1 MRYRPWVVL
10 SAAVF
15 GWVCMVALSPGL
27 TVEEPI
33 RKGLEVHEWGVFC
46 VHDDIEL
53 ANADMR
59 AEWAALP
66 KFVFG
71 QTVGRGLPTNQA
83 RYKLVKKPVIF
94 FHTDQPMAL
103 EVRVDFSGGMPA
115 VWWPRTIYPSQ
126 QLDGCP
132 GEAKKNEPFR
142 HLEWHVHL
150 KEPPKGQ
157 KSNAQPLAVDKG
169 HWIEALRAVKA
180 DDVFTQPG
188 GSGDIEILGRRGGE
202 LVVEP
207 FEREHFIYYDGLVP
221 IGKRVAVTVEKDK
234 VLVASRVKHPI
245 LDVTVV
251 DRRTPGHIRVA
262 RLAKLEAGAKA
273 TELDFAEVD
282 PKEWP
287 EAGLVILTKQL
298 ADSGLFE
305 DEARSLAEVW
315 KKDFFQ
321 ADGLTLF
328 FRLPQEEYE
337 KLLPMKL
344 KPRPE
349 KLVRVGLVL
358 HPHCEPDFAERVANL
373 AGELGSNDFEAR
385 ERAQKRLEEMG
396 RAAFVHLKRL
406 RETIKSPEAQRRLDE
421 LLAGFDALKAIDR

>member
-1 MRYRPWVVL
+1 MRHRSWVVL

-15 GWVCMVALSPGL
+15 AWVCMVALSPGL

-33 RKGLEVHEWGVFC
+33 RKGLEVHEWGVFG
-46 VHDDIEL
+46 VNDDREL

-71 QTVGRGLPTNQA
+71 QTAGRDLPINQPQV
-83 RYKLVKKPVIF
+83 YDVFKPVVF
-94 FHTDQPMAL
+94 LHSAQPLAL
-103 EVRVDFSGGMPA
+103 EVRVDFPGGAPA
-115 VWWPRTIYPSQ
+115 VWWPRTVYPAQ
-126 QLDGCP
+126 ELDGCP
-132 GEAKKNEPFR
+132 GDGKKKDAFR
-142 HLEWHVHL
+142 YLEWHVQV
-150 KEPPKGQ
+150 KELPKGQ

-169 HWIEALRAVKA
+169 HWIETLRAVKA
-180 DDVFTQPG
+180 DDVFTKTNDGQHG
-188 GSGDIEILGRRGGE
+188 GFIKEGRG
-202 LVVEP
+202 LP
-207 FEREHFIYYDGLVP
+207 DSQYERERFIYYDGLVP
-221 IGKRVAVTVEKDK
+221 IGKRVAVTVETDK
-234 VLVASRVKHPI
+234 VSVASGVKHP
-245 LDVTVV
+245 LFDVTVV
-251 DRRTPGHIRVA
+251 DRRTPDHTRVA
-262 RLAKLEAGAKA
+262 RLDKLKAGAKA
-273 TELDFAEVD
+273 TQLEFVEVD

-287 EAGLVILTKQL
+287 EAALVILTKQL
-298 ADSGLFE
+298 TGAGLFE
-305 DEARSLAEVW
+305 DEAKSLAEVW

-406 RETIKSPEAQRRLDE
+406 RETIKSPEAQRRLEE

>member
-1 MRYRPWVVL
+1 MRHRSWVVL

-15 GWVCMVALSPGL
+15 VWVCLVALSPGL

-33 RKGLEVHEWGVFC
+33 RKGLEVHEWGVFG
-46 VHDDIEL
+46 VNDDREV

-71 QTVGRGLPTNQA
+71 QTAGRDLPINQSQN
-83 RYKLVKKPVIF
+83 YIVFKPVVF
-94 FHTDQPMAL
+94 LHSPQPLAL
-103 EVRVDFSGGMPA
+103 EIRVDFPGGAPA
-115 VWWPRTIYPSQ
+115 VWWPRTAYPAQ
-126 QLDGCP
+126 ALDGCP
-132 GEAKKNEPFR
+132 GDGKKKDAFR
-142 HLEWHVHL
+142 YLEWHVQV

-169 HWIEALRAVKA
+169 HWIETLRAVKA
-180 DDVFTQPG
+180 DDVFTKTNDGEPG
-188 GSGDIEILGRRGGE
+188 GFIKEGKGLPDSRY
-202 LVVEP
+202 
-207 FEREHFIYYDGLVP
+207 ERERFIYYDGLVP

-234 VLVASRVKHPI
+234 VFVASRVKHPVF
-245 LDVTVV
+245 DVTVL
-251 DRRTPGHIRVA
+251 DRRIADHTRVA
-262 RLAKLEAGAKA
+262 RLAKLEAGATA
-273 TELDFAEVD
+273 TQLDFAEVD

-287 EAGLVILTKQL
+287 EAGLVTLTKQL
-298 ADSGLFE
+298 TDSGLFE

-358 HPHCEPDFAERVANL
+358 HPHCEPDFADRVAAL
-373 AGELGSNDFEAR
+373 AKDLDDNEFDTR
-385 ERAQKRLEEMG
+385 ERAQKRLEDMG
-396 RAAFVHLKRL
+396 RAAFAHLRKL
-406 RETIKSPEAQRRLDE
+406 RENVKSAEMQRQLDD
-421 LLAGFDALKAIDR
+421 LLDRHDAAKAIDR

>member
-1 MRYRPWVVL
+1 L

-15 GWVCMVALSPGL
+15 VWVCLVALSPGL

-33 RKGLEVHEWGVFC
+33 RKGLEVHEWGVFG
-46 VHDDIEL
+46 VNDDREV

-71 QTVGRGLPTNQA
+71 QTAGRDLPINQPQV
-83 RYKLVKKPVIF
+83 YDVFKPVVF
-94 FHTDQPMAL
+94 LHSPQPLAL
-103 EVRVDFSGGMPA
+103 EVRVDFPGGAPA
-115 VWWPRTIYPSQ
+115 VWWPRTVYPAQ
-126 QLDGCP
+126 ELDGCP
-132 GEAKKNEPFR
+132 GDGKRKEAFR
-142 HLEWHVHL
+142 YLEWHVQV

-157 KSNAQPLAVDKG
+157 KSNAKPLAVDKG
-169 HWIEALRAVKA
+169 HWIETLRAVKA
-180 DDVFTQPG
+180 DDVFTKTNDVEHG
-188 GSGDIEILGRRGGE
+188 GFIKEGKGLPDSQY
-202 LVVEP
+202 
-207 FEREHFIYYDGLVP
+207 ERERFIYYDGLVP

-234 VLVASRVKHPI
+234 VSVSSGVKHP
-245 LDVTVV
+245 LFDVTVV
-251 DRRTPGHIRVA
+251 DRRTPDHTRVA
-262 RLAKLEAGAKA
+262 RLAKLEAGVKA

-287 EAGLVILTKQL
+287 EAGLVTLTKQL
-298 ADSGLFE
+298 TETGLFE
-305 DEARSLAEVW
+305 DEARSLADVW

-358 HPHCEPDFAERVANL
+358 HPHCEPDFADRVAAL
-373 AGELGSNDFEAR
+373 AKDLDDNEFDTR
-385 ERAQKRLEEMG
+385 ERAQKRLEDMG
-396 RAAFVHLKRL
+396 RAAFVHLRRL
-406 RETIKSPEAQRRLDE
+406 REKVKSAEMQRRLDD
-421 LLAGFDALKAIDR
+421 LLDRHDAAKAIDR

>member
-1 MRYRPWVVL
+1 MRHRSWVVL
-10 SAAVF
+10 FATVF
-15 GWVCMVALSPGL
+15 AWVCLVALSPGL

-71 QTVGRGLPTNQA
+71 QTAGRDLPINQP
-83 RYKLVKKPVIF
+83 RYAVVEKPVIF
-94 FHTDQPMAL
+94 FHTDQPLAL

-115 VWWPRTIYPSQ
+115 VWWPRTAYPSQ

-132 GEAKKNEPFR
+132 GDAKKSERFR
-142 HLEWHVHL
+142 HLEWHVQL

-180 DDVFTQPG
+180 DDVFTQAG

-202 LVVEP
+202 IVVEP
-207 FEREHFIYYDGLVP
+207 FERERFIYYDGLVP
-221 IGKRVAVTVEKDK
+221 IGKRVSVTVEKDE
-234 VLVASRVKHPI
+234 VFVASRVKHAV
-245 LDVTVV
+245 LDVTLEFTDV
-251 DRRTPGHIRVA
+251 DV
-262 RLAKLEAGAKA
+262 
-273 TELDFAEVD
+273 
-282 PKEWP
+282 KEWP
-287 EAGLVILTKQL
+287 EAGLVTLTKQL
-298 ADSGLFE
+298 KDAGLFE
-305 DEARSLAEVW
+305 DEAKSLAEVW

-344 KPRPE
+344 RPRPE

-358 HPHCEPDFAERVANL
+358 HPHCEPDFADRVAAL
-373 AGELGSNDFEAR
+373 AKELDDNEFDTR
-385 ERAQKRLEEMG
+385 ERAQERLEEMG
-396 RAAFVHLKRL
+396 RAAFVHLRRL
-406 RETIKSPEAQRRLDE
+406 REKVKSPEMQRRLDD
-421 LLAGFDALKAIDR
+421 LLDRRDAAKAINR

>member
-1 MRYRPWVVL
+1 MRYRSWVLL

-15 GWVCMVALSPGL
+15 AWVCLVALSTGL

-33 RKGLEVHEWGVFC
+33 HKGLEVHEWGVFG
-46 VHDDIEL
+46 VNDDREV

-71 QTVGRGLPTNQA
+71 QTSGRSLPINQPQNYIV
-83 RYKLVKKPVIF
+83 RKPVVF
-94 FHTDQPMAL
+94 MHSPQPLAL
-103 EVRVDFSGGMPA
+103 EIRVDFPGGAPA
-115 VWWPRTIYPSQ
+115 VWWPRTVYPAQ
-126 QLDGCP
+126 ELDRCSGD
-132 GEAKKNEPFR
+132 GKRKEAFR
-142 HLEWHVHL
+142 YLEWHVQV

-169 HWIEALRAVKA
+169 HWIQSLRAVKA
-180 DDVFTQPG
+180 DDVFTKTNDGEYG
-188 GSGDIEILGRRGGE
+188 GFIKEGKGLPDSQY
-202 LVVEP
+202 
-207 FEREHFIYYDGLVP
+207 ERERFIYYDGLVP

-234 VLVASRVKHPI
+234 VAVANRVKHP
-245 LDVTVV
+245 LFDVTVV
-251 DRRTPGHIRVA
+251 DRRSPDHTRVA
-262 RLAKLEAGAKA
+262 RLAKLEAGAKV
-273 TELDFAEVD
+273 TELDFAEVGS
-282 PKEWP
+282 KEWP
-287 EAGLVILTKQL
+287 EAGLSALTKQL
-298 ADSGLFE
+298 TDAGLFE
-305 DEARSLAEVW
+305 DEAKSLAEVW

-358 HPHCEPDFAERVANL
+358 HPHCEPDFAARVAEVAKGL
-373 AGELGSNDFEAR
+373 NDDDFNSR

-396 RAAFVHLKRL
+396 RAAFGQL
-406 RETIKSPEAQRRLDE
+406 RKLRAQTKSPEMQRRLDD
-421 LLAGFDALKAIDR
+421 LLDRHDAAGAIDP

>member
-1 MRYRPWVVL
+1 MRHRLFVVW

-15 GWVCMVALSPGL
+15 AWVCLVALSPGL
-27 TVEEPI
+27 AIEEPVK
-33 RKGLEVHEWGVFC
+33 KGLEVHEWGVFA
-46 VHDDIEL
+46 VHDDLEL

-66 KFVFG
+66 KFFYG
-71 QTVGRGLPTNQA
+71 QTAGRELPINQP
-83 RYKLVKKPVIF
+83 KIHKVLKPVVF
-94 FHTDQPMAL
+94 FHAAEPLTL
-103 EVRVDFSGGMPA
+103 EVRVDFPGGAPA
-115 VWWPRTIYPSQ
+115 IWWPRTAYPSQ

-132 GEAKKNEPFR
+132 GDANKKKEPFR
-142 HLEWHVHL
+142 YLEWHVQL

-157 KSNAQPLAVDKG
+157 KINGPPLAVDKG
-169 HWIEALRAVKA
+169 HWIETLRAVKA
-180 DDVFTQPG
+180 DDVFTKTNDGALEDFDRKSLPD
-188 GSGDIEILGRRGGE
+188 SRY
-202 LVVEP
+202 
-207 FEREHFIYYDGLVP
+207 ERERFIYYDGLVP

-234 VLVASRVKHPI
+234 VLVANRVKHPI

-251 DRRTPGHIRVA
+251 DRRTPDHIRVA

-273 TELDFAEVD
+273 TDLEFADVD
-282 PKEWP
+282 AKTWP
-287 EAGLVILTKQL
+287 EVGLVTLTKQL
-298 ADSGLFE
+298 KDAGLFE
-305 DEARSLAEVW
+305 DEAKSLADVW

-373 AGELGSNDFEAR
+373 AAELGSNDFESR

-406 RETIKSPEAQRRLDE
+406 RGTIKSPEAQRRLDE
-421 LLAGFDALKAIDR
+421 LLAGFDAAKAIEP

>member
-1 MRYRPWVVL
+1 MRRRLFVVW

-15 GWVCMVALSPGL
+15 AWVCLVALSPGL
-27 TVEEPI
+27 AVEEPVK
-33 RKGLEVHEWGVFC
+33 KGLEVHEWGVFA
-46 VHDDIEL
+46 VHDDLEL

-71 QTVGRGLPTNQA
+71 QTVGRGLPINQP
-83 RYKLVKKPVIF
+83 RFRLVTKPVIF
-94 FHTDQPMAL
+94 FHTVEPVAL

-115 VWWPRTIYPSQ
+115 VWWPRTVYPAQ
-126 QLDGCP
+126 QNDGCP
-132 GEAKKNEPFR
+132 GDANKKKEPFR
-142 HLEWHVHL
+142 YLEWHVQV
-150 KEPPKGQ
+150 KEPPKGR
-157 KSNAQPLAVDKG
+157 KINAQPLAVEKG
-169 HWIEALRAVKA
+169 HWIETLRAVKA
-180 DDVFTQPG
+180 DDVFTKTNDG
-188 GSGDIEILGRRGGE
+188 GLEDFDRKGLPDSRY
-202 LVVEP
+202 
-207 FEREHFIYYDGLVP
+207 ERERFIYYDGLVP

-234 VLVASRVKHPI
+234 VSVTSRVKHAVF
-245 LDVTVV
+245 DVTVV
-251 DRRTPGHIRVA
+251 DRRLPDHARVA
-262 RLAKLEAGAKA
+262 RLDKLEAGAKA
-273 TELDFAEVD
+273 TELGFTDVD
-282 PKEWP
+282 VKEWP
-287 EAGLVILTKQL
+287 EAGLVTLTKQL
-298 ADSGLFE
+298 KDAGLFE
-305 DEARSLAEVW
+305 DEAKSLAEVW

-373 AGELGSNDFEAR
+373 AGDLGSTDFEAR

-421 LLAGFDALKAIDR
+421 MLAGFDAGKAIEP

>member
-1 MRYRPWVVL
+1 MRYRLWAVL
-10 SAAVF
+10 PVAGFALVF
-15 GWVCMVALSPGL
+15 WVALSPGL
-27 TVEEPI
+27 AVEEPVK
-33 RKGLEVHEWGVFC
+33 KGLEVHEWGVFA
-46 VHDDIEL
+46 VHDDLEL

-71 QTVGRGLPTNQA
+71 QTVGRGLPTNQP
-83 RYKLVKKPVIF
+83 RYKVVKKPVIF
-94 FHTDQPMAL
+94 FHTDQPLAL

-115 VWWPRTIYPSQ
+115 VWWPRTVSPSQ

-142 HLEWHVHL
+142 HLEWHVQL

-157 KSNAQPLAVDKG
+157 KSNAQPLAVGKG
-169 HWIEALRAVKA
+169 HWIETLRAVKA
-180 DDVFTQPG
+180 DDVFTKTNDG
-188 GSGDIEILGRRGGE
+188 GLGDYDRKGLPDF
-202 LVVEP
+202 LY
-207 FEREHFIYYDGLVP
+207 ERERFIYYDGLVP
-221 IGKRVAVTVEKDK
+221 IGKRVGVTVEKDK
-234 VLVASRVKHPI
+234 VFVNSRVKHAVF
-245 LDVTVV
+245 DVTVM
-251 DRRTPGHIRVA
+251 DRRTPDHIRVA
-262 RLAKLEAGAKA
+262 RLDKLEAGAK
-273 TELDFAEVD
+273 TTDLEFTDVD
-282 PKEWP
+282 VKEWH
-287 EAGLVILTKQL
+287 EVALVTLTKQL
-298 ADSGLFE
+298 KDAGLFE
-305 DEARSLAEVW
+305 DEAKSLADVW

-358 HPHCEPDFAERVANL
+358 HPHCEPDFAERVADL
-373 AGELGSNDFEAR
+373 AIDLGSNNFEAR
-385 ERAQKRLEEMG
+385 ERAQNRLEEMG

-421 LLAGFDALKAIDR
+421 LLARFDALKAIEP